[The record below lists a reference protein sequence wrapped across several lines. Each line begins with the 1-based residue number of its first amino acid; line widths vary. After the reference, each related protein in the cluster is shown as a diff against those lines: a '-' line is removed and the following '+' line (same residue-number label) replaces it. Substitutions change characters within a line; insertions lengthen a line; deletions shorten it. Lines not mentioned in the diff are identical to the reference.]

1 MTTRVKADFEIA
13 GWDETP
19 FDEGVG
25 VGKLTEALVTKKYTG
40 GIEATSTTKWLMA
53 YAPDKTATFV
63 GIERIK
69 GTVDGK
75 HGSLVLLHDGVFE
88 DGAAT
93 ATLRIVSGTDELKG
107 ATGDGTLPRR
117 PGRVDNPR
125 TAPGLTP
132 TGAGIRRW
140 RPDPTGWE

>member
-1 MTTRVKADFEIA
+1 MTSRVEAEFEIA
-13 GWDETP
+13 GWEETP

-25 VGKLTEALVTKKYTG
+25 VAKLTEALVAKKYAG
-40 GIEATSTTKWLMA
+40 RIEATSTTKWLMA

-69 GTVDGK
+69 GTVDGRR
-75 HGSLVLLHDGVFE
+75 GSLVLLHDGVFE

-107 ATGDGTLPRR
+107 TTGEGTFRADPAGSVTLEL
-117 PGRVDNPR
+117 NP
-125 TAPGLTP
+125 
-132 TGAGIRRW
+132 I
-140 RPDPTGWE
+140 

>member
-1 MTTRVKADFEIA
+1 MTTRVEAEFEIA

-25 VGKLTEALVTKKYTG
+25 VAKLTEALVEKKYTG

-93 ATLRIVSGTDELKG
+93 ATLRIVAGHRRTQG
-107 ATGDGTLPRR
+107 RNRRRHLPRR
-117 PGRVDNPR
+117 PRWVDNTR
-125 TAPGLTP
+125 AAPGLTA
-132 TGAGIRRW
+132 TAAGTRPW
-140 RPDPTGWE
+140 RPGPTGWA

>member
-1 MTTRVKADFEIA
+1 MTSRVEAEFEIA
-13 GWDETP
+13 GWEETP

-25 VGKLTEALVTKKYTG
+25 VAKLTEALVEKKYSG

-75 HGSLVLLHDGVFE
+75 HGSLVLLHDGDFK

-107 ATGDGTLPRR
+107 MTGEGTFRADP
-117 PGRVDNPR
+117 
-125 TAPGLTP
+125 
-132 TGAGIRRW
+132 AGSMTLEL
-140 RPDPTGWE
+140 DPT

>member
-1 MTTRVKADFEIA
+1 MTSHVEAEFEIA
-13 GWDETP
+13 SWDEKP

-25 VGKLTEALVTKKYTG
+25 VAKLTEALVAKKYSG
-40 GIEATSTTKWLMA
+40 SIDATSTTKWLMA

-75 HGSLVLLHDGVFE
+75 HGSLVVLHDGVFK

-93 ATLRIVSGTDELKG
+93 ASLRIVSGTDELKG
-107 ATGDGTLPRR
+107 MTGKGTFKADP
-117 PGRVDNPR
+117 
-125 TAPGLTP
+125 
-132 TGAGIRRW
+132 AGSVTLEL
-140 RPDPTGWE
+140 DPA

>member
-1 MTTRVKADFEIA
+1 MTSRVDAEFEIA
-13 GWDETP
+13 GWEETP

-25 VGKLTEALVTKKYTG
+25 VGNLTEALVEKKYSG

-75 HGSLVLLHDGVFE
+75 QGSLVLLHDGDFK

-93 ATLRIVSGTDELKG
+93 ASLRIVSGTDELKG
-107 ATGDGTLPRR
+107 MTGKGTFRADP
-117 PGRVDNPR
+117 
-125 TAPGLTP
+125 
-132 TGAGIRRW
+132 AGSVTLEL
-140 RPDPTGWE
+140 DPA

>member
-1 MTTRVKADFEIA
+1 MTTRVKAEFEIA

-107 ATGDGTLPRR
+107 ATGSGTFRADP
-117 PGRVDNPR
+117 
-125 TAPGLTP
+125 
-132 TGAGIRRW
+132 AGSITLELH
-140 RPDPTGWE
+140 PD